1 MRTLRTGS
9 IAVVAIAA
17 ALALVACN
25 PSTSNNAAPSC
36 VPIIGSVPTT
46 DASGAIPAPT
56 VGPVVS
62 PIDVSSPEGVIVFA
76 DGDLSKATGR
86 LHVVWPDKSHLADL
100 SPQLIGGFAVS
111 PDGKTVELDS
121 PTGVSLAAT
130 DGTNERP
137 LFVGGLNADH
147 FAWSHDG
154 HWLVFHGWSSDPNA
168 ESMYEVDAG
177 GGCQPVRVSL
187 KGAEHD
193 TPIAVS
199 PDGSTIVAIGGLS
212 QSSQKLDVGTLY
224 LDRPGAGTR
233 TVLGADGSTTLVQSG
248 TGPAV
253 AWSPDGKHLAFT
265 QAPTNAENWAA
276 ARNGLFLADADG
288 SNPKVVVGS
297 GIVSGVAWS
306 PDSETLATTRIDP
319 NGVPQVFTL
328 KVDGSSAAYLTRFQS
343 PGACCPVWS
352 PDGAS
357 LLTWG
362 GTIIPVSGADA
373 SILSPAAVAGPYAY
387 AWVKP

>member
-1 MRTLRTGS
+1 MRTLRTWS
-9 IAVVAIAA
+9 IALVAIAA
-17 ALALVACN
+17 ALALAACN
-25 PSTSNNAAPSC
+25 ASTSNNAAPTC
-36 VPIIGSVPTT
+36 VPIPAAAQASGS
-46 DASGAIPAPT
+46 SGAIAIPT
-56 VGPVVS
+56 VGPVAS
-62 PIDVSSPEGVIVFA
+62 PIDVSSPQGVIVFA

-100 SPQLIGGFAVS
+100 SPQLVAGFAVS
-111 PDGKTVELDS
+111 PDGKTVELDG
-121 PTGVSLAAT
+121 PNGVSLAAT

-137 LFVGGLNADH
+137 LLQGGLNADH
-147 FAWSHDG
+147 FVWSHEGD
-154 HWLVFHGWSSDPNA
+154 WLVFHGWSSDPNA
-168 ESMYEVDAG
+168 ESMYEVRAS

-199 PDGSTIVAIGGLS
+199 PDGATIVAYGGLT
-212 QSSQKLDVGTLY
+212 QSSQKLAVGTLY

-233 TVLGADGSTTLVQSG
+233 TVLGADGSTTLVQLG

-276 ARNGLFLADADG
+276 ARNGLFLADSDG
-288 SNPKVVVGS
+288 SNVKVVVGS
-297 GIVSGVAWS
+297 GIVSGIAWS
-306 PDSETLATTRIDP
+306 PDSGTIATTRIDP

-328 KVDGSSAAYLTRFQS
+328 KADGSTGVYFTRFQS

-362 GTIIPVSGADA
+362 GAVIPVSGADA
-373 SILSPAAVAGPYAY
+373 SLVSPVAAAGPYAY